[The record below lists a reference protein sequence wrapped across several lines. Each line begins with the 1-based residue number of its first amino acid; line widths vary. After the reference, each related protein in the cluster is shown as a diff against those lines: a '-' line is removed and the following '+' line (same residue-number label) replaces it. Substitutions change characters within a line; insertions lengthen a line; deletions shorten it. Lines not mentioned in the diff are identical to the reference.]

1 MALMEWRPEFSVSVR
16 QLDDQHGKLVGM
28 VNELHDAM
36 RVGKGREVLGP
47 ILDALISYT
56 ASHFAEEERLMR
68 QHGYPDLARHKSEH
82 DKLTGQVLDLQRQYR
97 SNGAVLSMTVMNFL
111 RDWLVNHIQGE
122 DRKYGPFFNGK
133 GVR

>member
-36 RVGKGREVLGP
+36 RVGKGKEVLGP
-47 ILDALISYT
+47 ILSSLISYT
-56 ASHFAEEERLMR
+56 ASHFAEEEKLMQ
-68 QHGYPDLARHKSEH
+68 QHGYPDLARHKPEH
-82 DKLTGQVLDLQRQYR
+82 DKLTRQVLDLQKQYQ
-97 SNGAVLSMTVMNFL
+97 SNGMVLSMTVMNFL

-122 DRKYGPFFNGK
+122 DKKYGPFFNGK